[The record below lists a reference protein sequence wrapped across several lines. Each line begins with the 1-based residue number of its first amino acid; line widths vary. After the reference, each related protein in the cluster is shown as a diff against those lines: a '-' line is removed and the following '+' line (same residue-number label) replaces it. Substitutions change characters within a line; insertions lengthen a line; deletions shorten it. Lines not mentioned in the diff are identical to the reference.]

1 MTTMPLLILGF
12 LVFALCIA
20 GILEYQF
27 HLKSLSL
34 IPLRIHVNG
43 TRGKSSV
50 TRLVAA
56 GLREGGL
63 RTFAKTTGTAPRVI
77 DSEGKD
83 RIIHRLRL
91 PSIGEQVRLLRYF
104 SVQKPDAVVIEC
116 MAVQP
121 QYQWI
126 AEHKMVK
133 SHIGVITNVRP
144 DHLDEMGPTE
154 EDVAYSLCNTV
165 PVNSVLITGEDQKP
179 DILREVAKQNSTK
192 FIKSD
197 ESSIQKKELD
207 GFSYM
212 EHPANIAVALD
223 VCKQVGVNRSTAL
236 KGMHKVQPDA
246 GALVAWNLDI
256 DNKNVRFVNGMAAND
271 PVSTLQIW
279 NFISER
285 FITNEETTCIFFNS
299 RDDRPVRTRQMIELT
314 FEKIKPDYFFIR
326 GDKVD
331 KIIDTFGKTSLKT
344 SIDIIGLEQPLED
357 VISSMKNLP
366 NKSLV
371 YAIGNQVGA
380 GQEILENI
388 AMLKNNG

>member
-179 DILREVAKQNSTK
+179 DILREVAKQNGTR

-212 EHPANIAVALD
+212 EHPSNIAVALD

-246 GALVAWNLDI
+246 GALVAWNLNI
-256 DNKNVRFVNGMAAND
+256 DSKNVRFVNGMAAND

-285 FITNEETTCIFFNS
+285 FVTDEETTCIFFNS

-326 GDKVD
+326 GDKVK
-331 KIIDTFGKTSLKT
+331 KIIDTFGNTSLKT

-357 VISSMKNLP
+357 VISSMRKLP

-388 AMLKNNG
+388 ARLKNNG

>member
-1 MTTMPLLILGF
+1 MATIPLIVLGT
-12 LVFALCIA
+12 LAFALCIA
-20 GILEYQF
+20 GILEFQY
-27 HLKSLSL
+27 HLRSLDA

-91 PSIGEQVRLLRYF
+91 PSIGEQVRLLSYF
-104 SVQKPDAVVIEC
+104 ASERPQAVVMEC

-126 AEHKMVK
+126 AEHQMVK

-154 EDVAYSLCNTV
+154 DDVAYSLCNTI
-165 PVNSVLITGEDQKP
+165 PVDGILITGEDQKK
-179 DILREVAKQNSTK
+179 DILKEVASSNRSDLI
-192 FIKSD
+192 FSDDKSVTND
-197 ESSIQKKELD
+197 ELD
-207 GFSYM
+207 KFTYM
-212 EHPANIAVALD
+212 EHPSNVAVALD
-223 VCKQVGVNRSTAL
+223 VCKEAGISRDIAL
-236 KGMHKVQPDA
+236 AGMHKVQPDL
-246 GALVAWNLDI
+246 GALVAWNLDM
-256 DNKNVRFVNGMAAND
+256 NEKRLQFVNGMAAND

-279 NFISER
+279 KFVIDR
-285 FITNEETTCIFFNS
+285 YPAVGGTCVFFNS
-299 RDDRPVRTRQMIELT
+299 REDRPLRTRQMIELT
-314 FEKIKPDYFFIR
+314 LEEIKPDHFIIR
-326 GDKVD
+326 GDKVTSAV
-331 KIIDTFGKTSLKT
+331 KGLSHHSPKTDVKV
-344 SIDIIGLEQPLED
+344 IGLDEPLNEVVNLLED
-357 VISSMKNLP
+357 LP
-366 NKSLV
+366 NDTLI

-380 GQEILENI
+380 GQDILQLISEY
-388 AMLKNNG
+388 K

>member
-154 EDVAYSLCNTV
+154 EDVARSLCNTV
-165 PVNSVLITGEDQKP
+165 PVNSVLITAEDQKP
-179 DILREVAKQNSTK
+179 DILREVSKQNSTR

-285 FITNEETTCIFFNS
+285 FVTDEETTCIFFNS

-326 GDKVD
+326 GDKVK
-331 KIIDTFGKTSLKT
+331 KIIDTFGNTSLKT

-357 VISSMKNLP
+357 VISSLKNLP
-366 NKSLV
+366 NNSLV

-388 AMLKNNG
+388 ARLKNNG

>member
-1 MTTMPLLILGF
+1 MPLLILGF

-285 FITNEETTCIFFNS
+285 FVTNEETTCIFFNS

-357 VISSMKNLP
+357 VISSMKKLP

>member
-1 MTTMPLLILGF
+1 MMPLLLLGA
-12 LVFALCIA
+12 LALTLCIA
-20 GILEYQF
+20 GLLEYQF
-27 HLKSLSL
+27 HLQSLNS

-63 RTFAKTTGTAPRVI
+63 KTFAKTTGTAPRVI

-104 SVQKPDAVVIEC
+104 SGENPDAVVMEC

-126 AEHKMVK
+126 AEHQMVK

-144 DHLDEMGPTE
+144 DHLEEMGPTE
-154 EDVAYSLCNTV
+154 NDVAYSLSNTI
-165 PVNSVLITGEDQKP
+165 PVGGIFITGEDQKP
-179 DILREVAKQNSTK
+179 DLLELIAKQNGSE

-197 ESSIQKKELD
+197 ESSITQKELKS
-207 GFSYM
+207 FTYM
-212 EHPANIAVALD
+212 EHPSNVAVALD
-223 VCKQVGVNRSTAL
+223 VCRKAGVDRAVAL
-236 KGMHKVQPDA
+236 TGMHKVQPDV
-246 GALVAWNLDI
+246 GALVAWKLMTKEKEFQFI
-256 DNKNVRFVNGMAAND
+256 NGMAAND

-279 NFISER
+279 KFVSDRYQGKNKS
-285 FITNEETTCIFFNS
+285 CIFFNS
-299 RDDRPVRTRQMIELT
+299 RDDRPLRTNQMIELT
-314 FEKIKPDYFFIR
+314 LKNIKPDNFIIR
-326 GDKVD
+326 GNKIQTVVD
-331 KIIDTFGKTSLKT
+331 KFIFHSPSTIVKTIKLNDSLDDAIDLIKDLPSESL
-344 SIDIIGLEQPLED
+344 I
-357 VISSMKNLP
+357 
-366 NKSLV
+366 

-380 GQEILENI
+380 GQEILEKI
-388 AMLKNNG
+388 SKLKYHG

>member
-20 GILEYQF
+20 GVLEHEF

-34 IPLRIHVNG
+34 IPLRIHING

-91 PSIGEQVRLLRYF
+91 PSIGEQVRLLSYF

-144 DHLDEMGPTE
+144 DHLDEMGPTD
-154 EDVAYSLCNTV
+154 EDVAHSLCNTV
-165 PVNSVLITGEDQKP
+165 PVNSILITAEDQKP
-179 DILREVAKQNSTK
+179 DILSEVAKQNGTR

-197 ESSIQKKELD
+197 TSSIKKHELD
-207 GFSYM
+207 GFNYM

-223 VCKQVGVNRSTAL
+223 VCKEAGVNRSTAL
-236 KGMHKVQPDA
+236 KGMHKVQPDS
-246 GALVAWNLDI
+246 GALVAWNLDVN
-256 DNKNVRFVNGMAAND
+256 NKNVRFVNGMAAND

-279 NFISER
+279 NFIIER
-285 FITNEETTCIFFNS
+285 FVTDKETTCVFFNS

-314 FEKIKPDYFFIR
+314 FEKIKPDYFFVR
-326 GDKVD
+326 GDKVK
-331 KIIDTFGKTSLKT
+331 KIIGTFGKTSPKT
-344 SIDIIGLEQPLED
+344 SVEIIGLEKPLED
-357 VISSMKNLP
+357 VISNLKNLP
-366 NKSLV
+366 NNSLV
-371 YAIGNQVGA
+371 YAIGNQVGD
-380 GQEILENI
+380 GQKILEKI
-388 AMLKNNG
+388 ARLKHYG

>member
-20 GILEYQF
+20 GILEHQF

-63 RTFAKTTGTAPRVI
+63 KTFAKTTGTAPRVI

-104 SVQKPDAVVIEC
+104 SAQKPDAVVIEC

-154 EDVAYSLCNTV
+154 EDVAHSLCNTV

-179 DILREVAKQNSTK
+179 DILREVAKQNGTR

-197 ESSIQKKELD
+197 ESSVRKTELD
-207 GFSYM
+207 GFNYM
-212 EHPANIAVALD
+212 EHPSNIAVALD

-246 GALVAWNLDI
+246 GALVAWDLNMN
-256 DNKNVRFVNGMAAND
+256 NKNVRFVNGMAAND

-285 FITNEETTCIFFNS
+285 FVTDEETTCVFFNS

-314 FEKIKPDYFFIR
+314 FENIKPDYFFIR
-326 GDKVD
+326 GDKVK
-331 KIIDTFGKTSLKT
+331 KIIDTFGKTSSKT
-344 SIDIIGLEQPLED
+344 SVEIIGLEQPLED
-357 VISSMKNLP
+357 VISSLKNLP
-366 NKSLV
+366 NNSLV

-388 AMLKNNG
+388 AMLKHNV

>member
-20 GILEYQF
+20 GILEHQF

-126 AEHKMVK
+126 SEHKMVK

-154 EDVAYSLCNTV
+154 EDVAHSLCNTV

-179 DILREVAKQNSTK
+179 DILRQVAKQNSTR

-212 EHPANIAVALD
+212 EHPSNIAVALD

-279 NFISER
+279 NFISKR
-285 FITNEETTCIFFNS
+285 FVTDEETTCIFFNS
-299 RDDRPVRTRQMIELT
+299 RDDRPVRTKQMIELT

-326 GDKVD
+326 GDKVK
-331 KIIDTFGKTSLKT
+331 KIIDTFGKTSSKT
-344 SIDIIGLEQPLED
+344 SVEIIGLEQELED
-357 VISSMKNLP
+357 VTSSLKNLP
-366 NKSLV
+366 NNSLV

-388 AMLKNNG
+388 AMLKHNV

>member
-1 MTTMPLLILGF
+1 MATIPLIVLGT
-12 LVFALCIA
+12 LAFALCIA
-20 GILEYQF
+20 GILEFQY
-27 HLKSLSL
+27 HLRSLDA

-91 PSIGEQVRLLRYF
+91 PSIGEQVRLLSYF
-104 SVQKPDAVVIEC
+104 ASERPQAVVMEC

-126 AEHKMVK
+126 AEHQMVK

-154 EDVAYSLCNTV
+154 DDVAYSLCNTI
-165 PVNSVLITGEDQKP
+165 PVDGILITGEDQKK
-179 DILREVAKQNSTK
+179 DILKEVASSNLSDLIFSDDNSVTN
-192 FIKSD
+192 D
-197 ESSIQKKELD
+197 ELD
-207 GFSYM
+207 KFTYM
-212 EHPANIAVALD
+212 EHPSNVAVALD
-223 VCKQVGVNRSTAL
+223 VCKEAGISREIAL
-236 KGMHKVQPDA
+236 AGMHKVQPDL
-246 GALVAWNLDI
+246 GALVAWNLDM
-256 DNKNVRFVNGMAAND
+256 NEKRLQFVNGMAAND

-279 NFISER
+279 KFVIDR
-285 FITNEETTCIFFNS
+285 YPAVGGTCVFFNS
-299 RDDRPVRTRQMIELT
+299 REDRPLRTRQMIELT
-314 FEKIKPDYFFIR
+314 LEEIKPDHFFIR
-326 GDKVD
+326 GDKVTSAV
-331 KIIDTFGKTSLKT
+331 KGLSHHSPKTDVKV
-344 SIDIIGLEQPLED
+344 IGLDEPLDEVVD
-357 VISSMKNLP
+357 LLEKLP
-366 NKSLV
+366 NDTLI

-380 GQEILENI
+380 GQEILQLISEY
-388 AMLKNNG
+388 KYNG

>member
-179 DILREVAKQNSTK
+179 DILRKVAKQNSTR

-212 EHPANIAVALD
+212 EHPSNIAVALD

-246 GALVAWNLDI
+246 GALVAWNLDMN
-256 DNKNVRFVNGMAAND
+256 NKNVRFVNGMAAND

-279 NFISER
+279 NFISEK
-285 FITNEETTCIFFNS
+285 FVTDEETTCVFFNS

-326 GDKVD
+326 GDKVK
-331 KIIDTFGKTSLKT
+331 KIIDTFGKASSKT
-344 SIDIIGLEQPLED
+344 SVEIIGLEQPLED
-357 VISSMKNLP
+357 VISSLKNLP
-366 NKSLV
+366 NYSLV

-388 AMLKNNG
+388 AGLKNNG

>member
-63 RTFAKTTGTAPRVI
+63 RTFAKTTGTSPRVI

-154 EDVAYSLCNTV
+154 EDVARSLCNTV

-179 DILREVAKQNSTK
+179 DILREVSKHNSTR

-212 EHPANIAVALD
+212 EHPSNIAVALD

-285 FITNEETTCIFFNS
+285 FVTDEETTCIFFNS

-326 GDKVD
+326 GDKVK
-331 KIIDTFGKTSLKT
+331 KIIDTFGNTSLKT

-357 VISSMKNLP
+357 VISSLKNLP

-388 AMLKNNG
+388 ARLKNNG

>member
-1 MTTMPLLILGF
+1 MATIPLIVLGT
-12 LVFALCIA
+12 LAFALCIA
-20 GILEYQF
+20 GILEFQY
-27 HLKSLSL
+27 HLRSLDA

-91 PSIGEQVRLLRYF
+91 PSIGEQVRLLSYF
-104 SVQKPDAVVIEC
+104 ASERPQAVVMEC

-126 AEHKMVK
+126 AEHQMVK

-154 EDVAYSLCNTV
+154 DDVAYSLCNTI
-165 PVNSVLITGEDQKP
+165 PVDGILITGEDQKK
-179 DILREVAKQNSTK
+179 DILKEVASSNRSDLI
-192 FIKSD
+192 FSDDKSVTND
-197 ESSIQKKELD
+197 ELD
-207 GFSYM
+207 KFTYM
-212 EHPANIAVALD
+212 EHPSNVAVALD
-223 VCKQVGVNRSTAL
+223 VCKEAGISRDIAL
-236 KGMHKVQPDA
+236 AGMHKVQPDL
-246 GALVAWNLDI
+246 GALVAWNLDM
-256 DNKNVRFVNGMAAND
+256 NEKRLQFVNGMAAND

-279 NFISER
+279 KFVIDR
-285 FITNEETTCIFFNS
+285 YPAVGGTCVFFNS
-299 RDDRPVRTRQMIELT
+299 REDRPLRTRQMIELT
-314 FEKIKPDYFFIR
+314 LEEIKPDHFIIR
-326 GDKVD
+326 GDKVTSAI
-331 KIIDTFGKTSLKT
+331 KGLSHHSPKTNVKV
-344 SIDIIGLEQPLED
+344 IGLDEPLNEVVDLLED
-357 VISSMKNLP
+357 LP
-366 NKSLV
+366 NDTLI

-380 GQEILENI
+380 GQDILQLISEY
-388 AMLKNNG
+388 K

>member
-179 DILREVAKQNSTK
+179 DILREVAKQNSTR

-285 FITNEETTCIFFNS
+285 FVTDEETTCIFFNS

-326 GDKVD
+326 GDKVK
-331 KIIDTFGKTSLKT
+331 KIIDTFGNTSLKT

-357 VISSMKNLP
+357 VISSLKNLP

-388 AMLKNNG
+388 ARLKNNG